1 MGNNFKSYLAGKCK
15 CIPKTQQ
22 WKKAGPAEFRWEL
35 AGLMLPAAPA
45 LQPSCEG
52 AFQWAVH
59 VCRRGVHVC
68 RRGVPMPTSGS
79 GCTCAVSC
87 AGVPGFTPKGQ
98 DSLHLGTSCSLKSL
112 ESTTSCYLLRGWAEW
127 EKHSIIT
134 SRQQEPETNSG
145 FFCVSCQN
153 TFLWA
158 E

>member
-35 AGLMLPAAPA
+35 AGLMLPAAPE

-68 RRGVPMPTSGS
+68 RRAVPMPTWFWVHMCSVLCRS
-79 GCTCAVSC
+79 TWVYSQRT
-87 AGVPGFTPKGQ
+87 GFTSPGHK
-98 DSLHLGTSCSLKSL
+98 LLFEKLGVHHKLLPL
-112 ESTTSCYLLRGWAEW
+112 EGVGRMGKAQ
-127 EKHSIIT
+127 HHH
-134 SRQQEPETNSG
+134 QQAAGT
-145 FFCVSCQN
+145 
-153 TFLWA
+153 
-158 E
+158 